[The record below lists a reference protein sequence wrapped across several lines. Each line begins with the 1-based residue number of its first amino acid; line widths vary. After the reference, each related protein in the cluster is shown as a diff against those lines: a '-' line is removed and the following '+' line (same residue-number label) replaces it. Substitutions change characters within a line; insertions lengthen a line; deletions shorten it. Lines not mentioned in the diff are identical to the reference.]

1 MTLHEA
7 IQIVLREKGRIMTTQ
22 EIANE
27 LNQRKLYT
35 KRDGSDITAFQIHG
49 RTKNYPHLFTRD
61 GSKVGSK

>member
-7 IQIVLREKGRIMTTQ
+7 IQIVLREKGRVMTTQ

-35 KRDGSDITAFQIHG
+35 KRDGSEITAFQIRG
-49 RTKNYPHLFTRD
+49 RTKN
-61 GSKVGSK
+61 